1 MAKISFKKGT
11 EAREASSRVAED
23 LKRKGT
29 SDNPFAL
36 SRYITK
42 RAGPAGRARLA
53 KRGLRG
59 RR

>member
-1 MAKISFKKGT
+1 MAKLSFKKGT
-11 EAREASSRVAED
+11 QARQAASKTAES
-23 LKRKGT
+23 LKRRGT

-53 KRGLRG
+53 KRGLR
-59 RR
+59 R